1 MLCGPKELKLFFPQT
16 LLQAPYRPVSGRWPG
31 GWARP
36 ARGSGD
42 SGSVQCLREGSTLKI
57 ENCPSEGHP
66 SGAPRTGIQC
76 LKLVERSISYAKIG
90 IILQNEVTFY
100 LF

>member
-1 MLCGPKELKLFFPQT
+1 MWSQRAQTIFSTDFTTGTLQTWEWTVARWLGAAGPGLW
-16 LLQAPYRPVSGRWPG
+16 GH
-31 GWARP
+31 GW
-36 ARGSGD
+36 
-42 SGSVQCLREGSTLKI
+42 SVQCLREGSKLKI
-57 ENCPSEGHP
+57 KNCPSEGHP

-76 LKLVERSISYAKIG
+76 LKLDERSISYAKIG